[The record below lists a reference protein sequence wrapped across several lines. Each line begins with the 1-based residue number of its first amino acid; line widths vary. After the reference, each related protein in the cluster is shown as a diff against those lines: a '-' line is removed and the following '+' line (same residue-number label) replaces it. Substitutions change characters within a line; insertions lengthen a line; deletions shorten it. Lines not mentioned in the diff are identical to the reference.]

1 MAKRRRMGKQAYRM
15 TSRRK
20 VALRKAQLASAR
32 KRKGMSKAL
41 KSVGIASA
49 VGVGVLGYK
58 ISKSPSIQAD
68 IKGRDFRFTNSRN
81 ALAGRISP
89 EWKEANVIN
98 NAVSPAS
105 VARQAPPVTEAKAN
119 NSTPKP
125 NSSTKKPNVETFS
138 GWRELAGTSETV
150 VPSQGAVVDPHGQAA
165 IEAARDPNKRTIHPL
180 AADMTKE
187 RITEGLKKA
196 GVDPAQATWR
206 EIRVLAEVQAEF
218 LNRQGAKLTV
228 YKNGRGSKEFNKYY
242 RSLLD
247 IYGLPSAGD
256 LKEAAKKARGG

>member
-1 MAKRRRMGKQAYRM
+1 MAKRRMGKQAYRL

-20 VALRKAQLASAR
+20 VALRKAQMASAR
-32 KRKGMSKAL
+32 KRKGMGKAL
-41 KSVGIASA
+41 KSVGIVSA

-58 ISKSPSIQAD
+58 ISKSSSIQAD

-81 ALAGRISP
+81 ALAGRISTQ
-89 EWKEANVIN
+89 WKEQNMVE
-98 NAVSPAS
+98 NAVSPAA
-105 VARQAPPVTEAKAN
+105 VARKAAPIKEAKAN

-125 NSSTKKPNVETFS
+125 NTSTKKSNVETFS
-138 GWRELAGTSETV
+138 GWKELAGTSETV
-150 VPSQGAVVDPHGQAA
+150 VPSQGAVTDPFGQAA
-165 IEAARDPNKRTIHPL
+165 IDAARDPNQRTIHPL
-180 AADMTKE
+180 AKDMTKE

-196 GVDPAQATWR
+196 GVEPSQATWR

-218 LNRQGAKLTV
+218 LNKQGAKLTV
-228 YKNGRGSKEFNKYY
+228 YKNGRASKEFNKYY